1 MKEEKLQVYNDLFNV
16 DNNTAKYFVLYNTNL
31 TYLLT
36 ANEIVTFYQI
46 VHVCNIN
53 RNYASL
59 NYLKNLLNMSLN
71 TIKKSISKLVSLKL
85 ITRHKNYNS
94 TFSYTLN
101 LESIDYIYNKVNSFH
116 RLEDRKQFCKEYIEE
131 CAKTNDI
138 EVSEESTSNST
149 ISKNDTPMS
158 KNDIAISKFDTPVS
172 KNDIDTISKIDTH
185 INKIFNKEDD
195 LNKKNEFNKENE
207 SYKEDVAVE
216 KSSKNDMNFDTYF
229 DEIKIAFNTDNI
241 ETLTKFEDMFS
252 SKEFFNNLSEEDVS
266 ELKFY
271 ASDAKQRLQRK
282 LNFDKPAD
290 ADNSNKVDTSTLN
303 KETTDTSINKTSSN
317 TEQINSADADNS
329 KESINNKNKLNMK
342 QQAKEYFKTVLNEVS
357 RLNRINSTDVSKLKI
372 YYDVIKTLS
381 IDEVD
386 KNEMLD
392 KCSEY
397 INEISSKETANANV
411 TNEVANAETSFNN
424 DNIENKTDI
433 PTLEEKTT
441 DTSIEEISSNT
452 ELKNNADAVI
462 PIEEPF
468 DVEKAIKNNMEF
480 QRYYTNINVAFTKRS
495 VATLRLY
502 EKMFS
507 SNVEYLS
514 NREIEELKN
523 LASDAKRKLQV
534 ELNIAS

>member
-149 ISKNDTPMS
+149 ISKIDTPMS

-216 KSSKNDMNFDTYF
+216 KLSKNDMNFDTYF
-229 DEIKIAFNTDNI
+229 DEIKTAFNTDNI

-252 SKEFFNNLSEEDVS
+252 SKETFDNLSKEDVS

-290 ADNSNKVDTSTLN
+290 ADNSNKADTSTLN
-303 KETTDTSINKTSSN
+303 KETTDSSTNDKSFNRELKNDINT
-317 TEQINSADADNS
+317 DNS
-329 KESINNKNKLNMK
+329 KESINDKNKLNMK
-342 QQAKEYFKTVLNEVS
+342 QQAKEYFRVVEIEFNHLNK
-357 RLNRINSTDVSKLKI
+357 INSTDTTKLKR
-372 YYDVIKTLS
+372 YYDILKDFP

-397 INEISSKETANANV
+397 IDEISSKETANANV

-424 DNIENKTDI
+424 DIENKTDI
-433 PTLEEKTT
+433 PTLVEKTT
-441 DTSIEEISSNT
+441 DTSIEETSSNT
-452 ELKNNADAVI
+452 GLKNYADAVI

-468 DVEKAIKNNMEF
+468 DIEKAIKNNMEF

-495 VATLRLY
+495 IATLRLY

-514 NREIEELKN
+514 KREIEELKN